1 MTSKTDRNPVSLRA
15 GLLAL
20 LVLLCAAPLT
30 LWAADAED
38 GVQLDRIVALVNED
52 VITQSE
58 LDERMQQVARNID
71 ESRRPPEDV
80 LRRQVLERMVI
91 EQLQLQFAQNVGIQ
105 IDDITLNR
113 TMQEI
118 AQGNGMSLPEFR
130 EKLLSE
136 GIDYDSFRE
145 QVRNEMTI
153 TRLRQR
159 QVDSRVSVSEQEIDD
174 LIASQAG
181 AVDQDVEYRL
191 GHILVSVP
199 EAATPETIQEA
210 KKKARELRRRIVQ
223 DGEDFAQMAVAESDG
238 QNALQGGD
246 LGWRPSGRL
255 PTLFARPVTLMDVG
269 QVSDLIRSPSGFHII
284 KLTDRRG
291 GQQSSITQTHAR
303 HILIRPSAVMS
314 EAEARQELA
323 SLKRRIEG
331 GESFEDLARANSM
344 DPGSAREGGD
354 LGWADPGMFVPEF
367 EEVMNGMQ
375 PGEISEPFRSPFG
388 WHILQVIE
396 RRTHDNSRELIRA
409 KARDFIRE
417 RKRDEELELWLR
429 RMRDEAYVEFRLD
442 GEAEPQG

>member
-1 MTSKTDRNPVSLRA
+1 MTSQTDRQPVSPRA

-20 LVLLCAAPLT
+20 LFLLFAAPL
-30 LWAADAED
+30 WAAGPED
-38 GVQLDRIVALVNED
+38 GELLDRIVALVNED
-52 VITQSE
+52 VIMQSE
-58 LDERMQQVARNID
+58 LEARMQQVSRNID
-71 ESRRPPEDV
+71 AARMPPEDV
-80 LRRQVLERMVI
+80 LRRQVLDRMVI
-91 EQLQLQFAQNVGIQ
+91 EELQLQFAENVGIQ

-118 AQGNGMSLPEFR
+118 AQGNGMSLRDFR
-130 EKLLSE
+130 EKLIAE
-136 GIDYDSFRE
+136 EIDYDAFRE
-145 QVRNEMTI
+145 QVRDEMTI

-159 QVDSRVSVSEQEIDD
+159 HVDSRVSVSEQEIDD

-181 AVDQDVEYRL
+181 AVDQGVEYRL

-199 EAATPETIQEA
+199 EAATPEVIQQARA
-210 KKKARELRRRIVQ
+210 KAESLRQRIVEG
-223 DGEDFAQMAVAESDG
+223 GEDFEQVAVAESDG

-255 PTLFARPVTLMDVG
+255 PTLFARPVTLMNVG
-269 QVSDLIRSPSGFHII
+269 EVSDLIRSPSGFHLI

-291 GQQSSITQTHAR
+291 GQQSNIIQTHAR

-331 GESFEDLARANSM
+331 GESFADLARANSM

-367 EEVMNGMQ
+367 EEVMDTMQ

-388 WHILQVIE
+388 WHILQVLE
-396 RRTHDNSRELIRA
+396 RREHDNSRELIRA

-429 RMRDEAYVEFRLD
+429 RMRDEAWVEFRLED
-442 GEAEPQG
+442 AADPQG

>member
-1 MTSKTDRNPVSLRA
+1 MTSQTDRKPVSPRA

-20 LVLLCAAPLT
+20 LFLLFAAPL
-30 LWAADAED
+30 WAAGPED
-38 GVQLDRIVALVNED
+38 GELLDRIVALVNED
-52 VITQSE
+52 VIMQSE
-58 LDERMQQVARNID
+58 LEARMQQVSRNLD
-71 ESRRPPEDV
+71 ASRMPPEDV
-80 LRRQVLERMVI
+80 LRRQVLDRMVI
-91 EQLQLQFAQNVGIQ
+91 EELQLQFAQNVGIQ

-118 AQGNGMSLPEFR
+118 AQGNGMSLQAFR
-130 EKLLSE
+130 EKLIAE
-136 GIDYDSFRE
+136 GIDYDAFRE
-145 QVRNEMTI
+145 QVRDEMTI

-181 AVDQDVEYRL
+181 AVDKDVEYRL

-199 EAATPETIQEA
+199 EAATPEIIQQARA
-210 KKKARELRRRIVQ
+210 KAESLRQRIVEG
-223 DGEDFAQMAVAESDG
+223 GEDFEQVAVAESDG

-255 PTLFARPVTLMDVG
+255 PTLFARPVTLMNVG
-269 QVSDLIRSPSGFHII
+269 EVSDLIRSPSGFHLI

-291 GQQSSITQTHAR
+291 GQQSNITQTHAR

-314 EAEARQELA
+314 ETEARQELA

-331 GESFEDLARANSM
+331 GESFADLARANSM

-367 EEVMNGMQ
+367 EEVMDTMQ

-388 WHILQVIE
+388 WHILQVLE
-396 RRTHDNSRELIRA
+396 RREHDNSRELIRA

-429 RMRDEAYVEFRLD
+429 RMRDEAWVEFRLGD
-442 GEAEPQG
+442 EADPQG